1 MNADRYRPP
10 KAATPSPAL
19 ERPPTAKQHLD
30 PTERRTCVA
39 EQQPSFDA
47 AKYKKAQ
54 REQWNK
60 DGAAWRRWNP
70 TLDRWYGEVTR
81 QMLDLARIEPGQ
93 RILDVAAGA
102 GEPAVS
108 AAERVGPGGYV
119 LATDIAEGIVE
130 LALQVARE
138 RGLKQ
143 IEGRAMDGEKLDLR
157 DASFDAVL
165 CRLGLMYMPHPVTA
179 LREWRRVLRPG
190 GRVAVV
196 VFSTPDRNSW
206 GALPASII
214 RRRAQLPPPVP
225 GQPGPFSLGAPGVLE
240 GIFNQ
245 AGFADPDIRAVPVPL
260 TMASSAEY
268 VRVARE
274 AFGAFNAMM
283 AHLPPR
289 ERESVW
295 NEVEGSM
302 RSFESSG
309 GFEVPGEC
317 LVAAATKRS

>member
-1 MNADRYRPP
+1 M
-10 KAATPSPAL
+10 
-19 ERPPTAKQHLD
+19 
-30 PTERRTCVA
+30 A

-47 AKYKKAQ
+47 AKYKNAQ

-70 TLDRWYGEVTR
+70 TLECWYGEATR
-81 QMLDLARIEPGQ
+81 QMLDMALIQPGQ

-108 AAERVGPGGYV
+108 AAQRVGPSGYV
-119 LATDIAEGIVE
+119 LATDISEGIIE

-143 IEGRAMDGEKLDLR
+143 IEVRSMDGEKLDLP

-179 LREWRRVLRPG
+179 LREWRRALRPG
-190 GRVAVV
+190 GRVAVA

-206 GALPASII
+206 GAVPASII

-225 GQPGPFSLGAPGVLE
+225 GQPGPFNLGGPGVLE
-240 GIFNQ
+240 DIFRQ
-245 AGFADPDIRAVPVPL
+245 AGFANPEVRAVPAPHGA
-260 TMASSAEY
+260 ASAAEY
-268 VRVARE
+268 VGVTRE
-274 AFGAFNAMM
+274 AFGGFNAMM
-283 AHLPPR
+283 ANLSPE

-295 NEVEGSM
+295 NEIEGSM
-302 RSFESSG
+302 RSFESLG
-309 GFEVPGEC
+309 GFEAPGEC
-317 LVAAATKRS
+317 LVGAATK

>member
-1 MNADRYRPP
+1 
-10 KAATPSPAL
+10 
-19 ERPPTAKQHLD
+19 
-30 PTERRTCVA
+30 VA

-47 AKYKKAQ
+47 AKYKNAQ

-81 QMLDLARIEPGQ
+81 QMLDLAQIQPGQ
-93 RILDVAAGA
+93 RILDIAAGA

-119 LATDIAEGIVE
+119 LATDISEGIVE

-143 IEGRAMDGEKLDLR
+143 IETRAMDGEKLDLP

-179 LREWRRVLRPG
+179 LREWRRALRAG

-206 GALPASII
+206 GAVPASII
-214 RRRAQLPPPVP
+214 RRRAQLPPPAP
-225 GQPGPFSLGAPGVLE
+225 GQPGPFSLGGPGVLE
-240 GIFNQ
+240 DIFSQ
-245 AGFADPDIRAVPVPL
+245 AGFANPEVRTVPVPHRM
-260 TMASSAEY
+260 TSAAEY
-268 VRVARE
+268 LQVARE

-283 AHLPPR
+283 AHLPPQ
-289 ERESVW
+289 ERESAW
-295 NEVEGSM
+295 NEVEDSM
-302 RSFESSG
+302 RSFESPG

-317 LVAAATKRS
+317 LVGAATK

>member
-1 MNADRYRPP
+1 M
-10 KAATPSPAL
+10 T
-19 ERPPTAKQHLD
+19 
-30 PTERRTCVA
+30 

-47 AKYKKAQ
+47 AKYKSAQ

-70 TLDRWYGEVTR
+70 VLDRWYGDATR
-81 QMLDLARIEPGQ
+81 LMLDAARIQPGQ

-119 LATDIAEGIVE
+119 LATDISEGIVE
-130 LALQVARE
+130 LAHQVARE
-138 RGLKQ
+138 RGLEQ
-143 IEGRAMDGEKLDLR
+143 VETRAMDGEKLDLP

-179 LREWRRVLRPG
+179 LREWRRALKAG
-190 GRVAVV
+190 GRVVV
-196 VFSTPDRNSW
+196 MVFSTPDRNPW
-206 GALPASII
+206 GAVPASII

-225 GQPGPFSLGAPGVLE
+225 GQPGPFSLGGAGVLE
-240 GIFNQ
+240 GVFRE
-245 AGFADPDIRAVPVPL
+245 AGFTSPEIRTVPL
-260 TMASSAEY
+260 PHRAASASEY
-268 VRVARE
+268 VSVARE
-274 AFGAFNAMM
+274 AFGSFNIMM
-283 AHLPPR
+283 ASLPPQ

-295 NEVEGSM
+295 NEVETSM
-302 RSFESSG
+302 RSYESPD

-317 LVAAATKRS
+317 LVGAATK

>member
-1 MNADRYRPP
+1 M
-10 KAATPSPAL
+10 
-19 ERPPTAKQHLD
+19 
-30 PTERRTCVA
+30 V

-47 AKYKKAQ
+47 AKYKNAQ

-60 DGAAWRRWNP
+60 DGAAWRRWTP
-70 TLDRWYGEVTR
+70 TLERWYGVATR
-81 QMLDLARIEPGQ
+81 QMLDLARIQPGQ
-93 RILDVAAGA
+93 RILDIAAGA

-119 LATDIAEGIVE
+119 LATDISEGIVE

-138 RGLKQ
+138 RGLTQ
-143 IEGRAMDGEKLDLR
+143 IATRAMDGEKLDLP

-179 LREWRRVLRPG
+179 LCEWRRVLRPG
-190 GRVAVV
+190 GRVAVA

-214 RRRAQLPPPVP
+214 RRRAQLPPPVS
-225 GQPGPFSLGAPGVLE
+225 GQPGPFSLGGPGLLE
-240 GIFNQ
+240 NLFRQ
-245 AGFADPDIRAVPVPL
+245 AGFADAEVHAVPVPHGA
-260 TMASSAEY
+260 ASAAGY

-274 AFGAFNAMM
+274 AFGGFNAMM
-283 AHLPPR
+283 AHLPLQ

-295 NEVEGSM
+295 NEVEGAM
-302 RSFESSG
+302 RSFESPG

-317 LVAAATKRS
+317 LVGAATK

>member
-1 MNADRYRPP
+1 
-10 KAATPSPAL
+10 
-19 ERPPTAKQHLD
+19 
-30 PTERRTCVA
+30 VA

-47 AKYKKAQ
+47 AKYKNAQ

-60 DGAAWRRWNP
+60 DGAAWRRWTP
-70 TLDRWYGEVTR
+70 TLERWYGVATR
-81 QMLDLARIEPGQ
+81 QMLDLARIQPGQ

-119 LATDIAEGIVE
+119 LATDISEGIVE

-143 IEGRAMDGEKLDLR
+143 IETRAMDGEKLDLP

-179 LREWRRVLRPG
+179 LREWRRVVRPG
-190 GRVAVV
+190 GRVAVA

-206 GALPASII
+206 GAVPASII

-225 GQPGPFSLGAPGVLE
+225 GQPGPFSLGGPGLLE
-240 GIFNQ
+240 NVFRQ
-245 AGFADPDIRAVPVPL
+245 AGFADPEVRAVPVPHSA
-260 TMASSAEY
+260 ASAAEY

-274 AFGAFNAMM
+274 AFGGFKAMM
-283 AHLPPR
+283 AHLPPQ
-289 ERESVW
+289 ECESVW

-302 RSFESSG
+302 RSFESPA

-317 LVAAATKRS
+317 LVCAATK

>member
-1 MNADRYRPP
+1 M
-10 KAATPSPAL
+10 
-19 ERPPTAKQHLD
+19 
-30 PTERRTCVA
+30 A

-47 AKYKKAQ
+47 AKYKNAQ

-70 TLDRWYGEVTR
+70 VLDRWYGEATR
-81 QMLDLARIEPGQ
+81 QMLDLARIQPGQ

-108 AAERVGPGGYV
+108 AAERVGPRGRV
-119 LATDIAEGIVE
+119 LATDISEGIVE
-130 LALQVARE
+130 LARQVARE
-138 RGLKQ
+138 RGLEQ
-143 IEGRAMDGEKLDLR
+143 VETRAMDGEKLDLP

-179 LREWRRVLRPG
+179 LREWRRALRAG

-196 VFSTPDRNSW
+196 VFSTPERNSW
-206 GALPASII
+206 GAIPASII
-214 RRRAQLPPPVP
+214 RRRAQLPPPAP
-225 GQPGPFSLGAPGVLE
+225 GQPGPFGLGAPGVLE
-240 GIFNQ
+240 GIFRE
-245 AGFADPDIRAVPVPL
+245 AGFADAEIRAVPVPHR
-260 TMASSAEY
+260 TASAAEY

-274 AFGAFNAMM
+274 AFGGFNAMM
-283 AHLPPR
+283 AHLPPE

-302 RSFESSG
+302 RGFETPG

-317 LVAAATKRS
+317 LVAAATK

>member
-1 MNADRYRPP
+1 M
-10 KAATPSPAL
+10 
-19 ERPPTAKQHLD
+19 
-30 PTERRTCVA
+30 A

-47 AKYKKAQ
+47 AKYKNAQ

-81 QMLDLARIEPGQ
+81 QMLDLARIQPGQ
-93 RILDVAAGA
+93 RILDIAAGA

-119 LATDIAEGIVE
+119 LATDISEGIVE

-143 IEGRAMDGEKLDLR
+143 VDTRAMDGEKLDLP
-157 DASFDAVL
+157 DATFDAVL
-165 CRLGLMYMPHPVTA
+165 CRLGLMYMPHPVAA
-179 LREWRRVLRPG
+179 LREWRRALRAG

-196 VFSTPDRNSW
+196 VYSTPDRNSW
-206 GALPASII
+206 GAVPASII
-214 RRRAQLPPPVP
+214 RQRAQLPPPVP
-225 GQPGPFSLGAPGVLE
+225 GQPGPFSLGGLGVLE
-240 GIFNQ
+240 GAFRE
-245 AGFADPDIRAVPVPL
+245 AGFANPEVRAVPVPHRVRS
-260 TMASSAEY
+260 AAEY
-268 VRVARE
+268 VRLARE
-274 AFGAFNAMM
+274 AFGGFNAMM
-283 AHLPPR
+283 AHLSPP

-295 NEVEGSM
+295 DEVEGAM
-302 RSFESSG
+302 RSFESPG

-317 LVAAATKRS
+317 LVGVATK

>member
-1 MNADRYRPP
+1 M
-10 KAATPSPAL
+10 
-19 ERPPTAKQHLD
+19 
-30 PTERRTCVA
+30 A

-47 AKYKKAQ
+47 AKYKRAQ

-70 TLDRWYGEVTR
+70 TLDRWYGGVTR
-81 QMLDLARIEPGQ
+81 QMLDLARIQPDQ

-102 GEPAVS
+102 GEPAVG

-119 LATDIAEGIVE
+119 LATDISEGIVE

-138 RGLKQ
+138 RGLEQ
-143 IEGRAMDGEKLDLR
+143 VETLAMDGERLDLP
-157 DASFDAVL
+157 DASFDGVV

-179 LREWRRVLRPG
+179 LREWRRVLKAG

-196 VFSTPDRNSW
+196 VFSTPDSNPW
-206 GALPASII
+206 GATPASII

-225 GQPGPFSLGAPGVLE
+225 GQPGPFSLGNPGLLE
-240 GIFNQ
+240 ELFTQ
-245 AGFADPDIRAVPVPL
+245 TGFANHEVHAVSVPHRM
-260 TMASSAEY
+260 TCAAEY
-268 VRVARE
+268 VQVARE

-283 AHLPPR
+283 AHLSLH

-295 NEVEGSM
+295 NEVEDAM
-302 RSFESSG
+302 RSFESSDE
-309 GFEVPGEC
+309 FEAPGEC
-317 LVAAATKRS
+317 LVGAATK

>member
-1 MNADRYRPP
+1 M
-10 KAATPSPAL
+10 
-19 ERPPTAKQHLD
+19 
-30 PTERRTCVA
+30 A

-47 AKYKKAQ
+47 AKYKNAQ

-70 TLDRWYGEVTR
+70 TLDRWYGDVTR
-81 QMLDLARIEPGQ
+81 QMLDQARIQPGQ
-93 RILDVAAGA
+93 RILDIAAGA

-108 AAERVGPGGYV
+108 AAERVGPSGYV
-119 LATDIAEGIVE
+119 LATDISEGIVE

-143 IEGRAMDGEKLDLR
+143 IETRAMDGEKLDLP
-157 DASFDAVL
+157 DASFDVVL

-179 LREWRRVLRPG
+179 LREWRRALRAG
-190 GRVAVV
+190 GRVAVG

-206 GALPASII
+206 GAMPASII

-225 GQPGPFSLGAPGVLE
+225 GQPGPFSLGDPGVLE
-240 GIFNQ
+240 GVFRQ
-245 AGFADPDIRAVPVPL
+245 AGFADPEVRAVPVPHR
-260 TMASSAEY
+260 MASAAEY
-268 VRVARE
+268 VRLARE

-283 AHLPPR
+283 AHLSPQ

-309 GFEVPGEC
+309 GLEVPGEC
-317 LVAAATKRS
+317 LVGAATK

>member
-1 MNADRYRPP
+1 
-10 KAATPSPAL
+10 
-19 ERPPTAKQHLD
+19 
-30 PTERRTCVA
+30 VA
-39 EQQPSFDA
+39 EQQPAFDA
-47 AKYKKAQ
+47 AKYKSAQ

-81 QMLDLARIEPGQ
+81 QMLDLAQIQPGQ
-93 RILDVAAGA
+93 RILDIAAGA

-119 LATDIAEGIVE
+119 LATDISEGIVE

-138 RGLKQ
+138 RGLRQ
-143 IEGRAMDGEKLDLR
+143 IETRVMDGEKLDLP

-165 CRLGLMYMPHPVTA
+165 CRLGLMYMPHPATA
-179 LREWRRVLRPG
+179 LSEWRRALRPG

-206 GALPASII
+206 GAVPASII

-225 GQPGPFSLGAPGVLE
+225 GQPGPFSLGGPGLLE
-240 GIFNQ
+240 GVFRQ
-245 AGFADPDIRAVPVPL
+245 AGFANPEVRAVPVPL
-260 TMASSAEY
+260 RMASAAEY

-283 AHLPPR
+283 AHLPPE

-295 NEVEGSM
+295 NEVESSM
-302 RSFESSG
+302 RSFESPG

-317 LVAAATKRS
+317 LVGAATK

>member
-1 MNADRYRPP
+1 M
-10 KAATPSPAL
+10 
-19 ERPPTAKQHLD
+19 
-30 PTERRTCVA
+30 A

-47 AKYKKAQ
+47 AKYKNAQ

-60 DGAAWRRWNP
+60 DGAAWRRWNA
-70 TLDRWYGEVTR
+70 TLDRWYGEATR
-81 QMLDLARIEPGQ
+81 QMLDLARIGPGQ
-93 RILDVAAGA
+93 RILDIAAGA

-119 LATDIAEGIVE
+119 LATDISEGIVE
-130 LALQVARE
+130 LAAQVARE
-138 RGLKQ
+138 RGLRQ
-143 IEGRAMDGEKLDLR
+143 VETRAMDGEKLDLP

-179 LREWRRVLRPG
+179 LREWRRALKAG
-190 GRVAVV
+190 GRVAVA

-206 GALPASII
+206 GAMPASII

-225 GQPGPFSLGAPGVLE
+225 GQPGPFSLGGPGVLE
-240 GIFNQ
+240 GIFRQ
-245 AGFADPDIRAVPVPL
+245 AGFAHPEVRAVPVPHRA
-260 TMASSAEY
+260 TSAAEY

-283 AHLPPR
+283 AHLSPQ

-295 NEVEGSM
+295 NEVEESM
-302 RSFESSG
+302 RSFESAG

-317 LVAAATKRS
+317 LVGAATK

>member
-1 MNADRYRPP
+1 M
-10 KAATPSPAL
+10 
-19 ERPPTAKQHLD
+19 
-30 PTERRTCVA
+30 TE
-39 EQQPSFDA
+39 QKPSFDA
-47 AKYKKAQ
+47 AKYKNSQ
-54 REQWNK
+54 REQWNR

-81 QMLDLARIEPGQ
+81 QMLDLAQIQPDQ
-93 RILDVAAGA
+93 RILDIAAGA

-119 LATDIAEGIVE
+119 LATDISEGIVE

-143 IEGRAMDGEKLDLR
+143 VETRAMDGEKLELP

-179 LREWRRVLRPG
+179 LHEWRRALKPG

-196 VFSTPDRNSW
+196 VFSTPDQNSW
-206 GALPASII
+206 GAVPASII

-225 GQPGPFSLGAPGVLE
+225 GQPGPFSLGAAGVLE
-240 GIFNQ
+240 GCLRQ
-245 AGFADPDIRAVPVPL
+245 AGFSELEVRAVSVPL
-260 TMASSAEY
+260 RMDSAADY

-283 AHLPPR
+283 AHLTPQ

-317 LVAAATKRS
+317 LVGVAAK

>member
-1 MNADRYRPP
+1 M
-10 KAATPSPAL
+10 
-19 ERPPTAKQHLD
+19 
-30 PTERRTCVA
+30 A

-47 AKYKKAQ
+47 AKYKHAQ

-60 DGAAWRRWNP
+60 DGAAWRHWNP
-70 TLDRWYGEVTR
+70 ILDRWYGVVTS
-81 QMLDLARIEPGQ
+81 QMLDLARIQPGQ
-93 RILDVAAGA
+93 RILDIATGA

-108 AAERVGPGGYV
+108 AAERVGPDGYV
-119 LATDIAEGIVE
+119 LATDIAEGIAE

-138 RGLKQ
+138 RGLRQ
-143 IEGRAMDGEKLDLR
+143 METRAMDGESLDLP

-179 LREWRRVLRPG
+179 LREWRRALKPG
-190 GRVAVV
+190 GRVAVA

-214 RRRAQLPPPVP
+214 RRRAQLPPPLP
-225 GQPGPFSLGAPGVLE
+225 GQPGPFGLGAPGVLE
-240 GIFNQ
+240 GVFRQ
-245 AGFADPDIRAVPVPL
+245 AGFTDPEVRAVPVPHR
-260 TMASSAEY
+260 MASSAEY

-283 AHLPPR
+283 AHLPPQ

-295 NEVEGSM
+295 NEVESSL
-302 RSFESSG
+302 RPFESPG
-309 GFEVPGEC
+309 GFEAPGEC
-317 LVAAATKRS
+317 LVGAATK

>member
-1 MNADRYRPP
+1 M
-10 KAATPSPAL
+10 
-19 ERPPTAKQHLD
+19 
-30 PTERRTCVA
+30 A

-47 AKYKKAQ
+47 AKYKNAQ
-54 REQWNK
+54 REQWNQ
-60 DGAAWRRWNP
+60 DGAAWRRWTP
-70 TLDRWYGEVTR
+70 TLDHWYGEVTL
-81 QMLDLARIEPGQ
+81 QMLDAARIQPGQ
-93 RILDVAAGA
+93 RILDIATGA

-130 LALQVARE
+130 LALEVAQE

-143 IEGRAMDGEKLDLR
+143 IETRAMDGEKLDLP

-179 LREWRRVLRPG
+179 LREWRRALRAG

-196 VFSTPDRNSW
+196 VFSTPDRNNW

-240 GIFNQ
+240 SVFRQ
-245 AGFADPDIRAVPVPL
+245 AGFADPEVRAVPVPL
-260 TMASSAEY
+260 KAASAAEY
-268 VRVARE
+268 VQVARE

-283 AHLPPR
+283 AHLPPQ

-295 NEVEGSM
+295 NEVEDSM

-317 LVAAATKRS
+317 LVGAATKSVL

>member
-1 MNADRYRPP
+1 
-10 KAATPSPAL
+10 
-19 ERPPTAKQHLD
+19 
-30 PTERRTCVA
+30 VA

-47 AKYKKAQ
+47 AKYKNAQ
-54 REQWNK
+54 REQWNR

-70 TLDRWYGEVTR
+70 TLDLWYGEATR
-81 QMLDLARIEPGQ
+81 EMLDLARIQPSQ
-93 RILDVAAGA
+93 RILDIAAGA

-119 LATDIAEGIVE
+119 LATDISEGIVE

-138 RGLKQ
+138 RDLKQ
-143 IEGRAMDGEKLDLR
+143 IETRAMDGEKLDLP

-179 LREWRRVLRPG
+179 LSEWRRALRPG

-196 VFSTPDRNSW
+196 VFSTPDRNRW
-206 GALPASII
+206 GAMPASII

-225 GQPGPFSLGAPGVLE
+225 GQPGPFSLGDPGVLE
-240 GIFNQ
+240 GIFRQ
-245 AGFADPDIRAVPVPL
+245 AGFADPEVRAMPAPHR
-260 TMASSAEY
+260 MASSSEY

-283 AHLPPR
+283 AHLPSH

-295 NEVEGSM
+295 NEVESSM
-302 RSFESSG
+302 RVFESPG
-309 GFEVPGEC
+309 GFEAPGEC
-317 LVAAATKRS
+317 LVGAATK

>member
-1 MNADRYRPP
+1 
-10 KAATPSPAL
+10 
-19 ERPPTAKQHLD
+19 
-30 PTERRTCVA
+30 VA
-39 EQQPSFDA
+39 EQQPPFDA
-47 AKYKKAQ
+47 AKYKNAQ

-81 QMLDLARIEPGQ
+81 QMLDLARIQPGQ
-93 RILDVAAGA
+93 RILDIAAGA

-108 AAERVGPGGYV
+108 AAKRVGPTGYV
-119 LATDIAEGIVE
+119 LATDISEGIVE
-130 LALQVARE
+130 LALQVALE

-143 IEGRAMDGEKLDLR
+143 IETRAMDGEKLDLP

-165 CRLGLMYMPHPVTA
+165 CRLGLMYMPHPVAA
-179 LREWRRVLRPG
+179 LREWHRALRVG
-190 GRVAVV
+190 GRAAIV

-206 GALPASII
+206 GAMPASII

-225 GQPGPFSLGAPGVLE
+225 GQPGPFSLGGPGVLE
-240 GIFNQ
+240 GAFRQ
-245 AGFADPDIRAVPVPL
+245 AGFANPEVRAVPVPHR
-260 TMASSAEY
+260 MASATEY

-283 AHLPPR
+283 AHLPSQ
-289 ERESVW
+289 ERDSVW

-302 RSFESSG
+302 RSFESPG

-317 LVAAATKRS
+317 LIGAATK

>member
-1 MNADRYRPP
+1 M
-10 KAATPSPAL
+10 
-19 ERPPTAKQHLD
+19 
-30 PTERRTCVA
+30 A

-47 AKYKKAQ
+47 AQYKNAQ

-70 TLDRWYGEVTR
+70 TLDRWYGEATR
-81 QMLDLARIEPGQ
+81 HMLDMARIQPGQ
-93 RILDVAAGA
+93 RVLDVAAGA

-108 AAERVGPGGYV
+108 AAERVGAGGYV
-119 LATDIAEGIVE
+119 LATDISEGIVE

-138 RGLKQ
+138 RGHEQ
-143 IEGRAMDGEKLDLR
+143 IETRVMDGEKLELH

-179 LREWRRVLRPG
+179 LREWHRVLRAG
-190 GRVAVV
+190 GRVAVI

-206 GALPASII
+206 GAVPASII

-225 GQPGPFSLGAPGVLE
+225 GQPGPFSLGDPGVLE
-240 GIFNQ
+240 GVFRQ
-245 AGFADPDIRAVPVPL
+245 AGFANPEVHAMPVPL
-260 TMASSAEY
+260 RMAGAAEY
-268 VRVARE
+268 VRLARE

-283 AHLPPR
+283 AHLPPQ

-295 NEVEGSM
+295 NEVEDSM
-302 RSFESSG
+302 RSFESPG

-317 LVAAATKRS
+317 LVGAATK